1 MVMKQKK
8 SLFTNE
14 VCHLENRSEV
24 GTMSKKKQDSQ
35 PLSTEEKLEFF
46 IERADALARYFSE
59 NFRNAD
65 ISKVGI
71 SRNTTIEGDEWKFHT
86 LTYGLICLIRLF
98 FLQSEPIALYPIMYD
113 VRKQRKLPPENSPL
127 RTWSDDLRWCEAI
140 DQAITKINDLFFG
153 IGALPDAEPLNLP
166 YTYNGQPVTRLE
178 EFSTI
183 MYGEIIHFN
192 IEKHRTYKQWK
203 KAPGE
208 LFSNL
213 LTDFI
218 STAFYIS
225 WEALLPVAEAS
236 KRELY
241 RLRS

>member
-1 MVMKQKK
+1 
-8 SLFTNE
+8 
-14 VCHLENRSEV
+14 
-24 GTMSKKKQDSQ
+24 MSNKNQVIS

-65 ISKVGI
+65 LSKVAI
-71 SRNTTIEGDEWKFHT
+71 SRNTNIEGDEWKFHT

-127 RTWSDDLRWCEAI
+127 RTWSDDPHWREAV
-140 DQAITKINDLFFG
+140 DRAITKINDLFFG
-153 IGALPDAEPLNLP
+153 IGALPDAEPLNLAD
-166 YTYNGQPVTRLE
+166 TYNGKPVTRLE

-218 STAFYIS
+218 TMAFYIS
-225 WEALLPVAEAS
+225 WEAILPVAEAC
-236 KRELY
+236 RQELH
-241 RLRS
+241 RLRGQ

>member
-1 MVMKQKK
+1 MRNKHQY
-8 SLFTNE
+8 
-14 VCHLENRSEV
+14 
-24 GTMSKKKQDSQ
+24 SQ
-35 PLSTEEKLEFF
+35 RISTEEKLEFF

-65 ISKVGI
+65 LSKIGI
-71 SRNTTIEGDEWKFHT
+71 SRNTNIEGDEWKFHT

-98 FLQSEPIALYPIMYD
+98 FLQSEPIVLYPIMYD
-113 VRKQRKLPPENSPL
+113 VQKQRKLLSENSPL
-127 RTWSDDLRWCEAI
+127 RTLSNDPRWYEAV
-140 DQAITKINDLFFG
+140 DHAISKINDLFFG
-153 IGALPDAEPLNLP
+153 IGTPSEAEPLNLS
-166 YTYNGQPVTRLE
+166 YTYNGKPVTRLE

-203 KAPGE
+203 KAPGD

-218 STAFYIS
+218 TTAFYIS
-225 WEALLPVAEAS
+225 WEAILPVAKAC
-236 KRELY
+236 RQELQ
-241 RLRS
+241 RLRNNSKQITITN